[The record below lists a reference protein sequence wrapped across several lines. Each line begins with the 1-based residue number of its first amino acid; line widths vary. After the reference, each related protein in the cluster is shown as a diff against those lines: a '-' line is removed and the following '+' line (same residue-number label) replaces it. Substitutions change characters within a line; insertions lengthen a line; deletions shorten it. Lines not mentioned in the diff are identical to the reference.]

1 MKKKTLFRKRLLPAV
16 MAAVMG
22 ASLLAGCGGNASTD
36 TASSGGSAAADDGAA
51 AADSGDPFDFESV
64 SDVTFPLKEK
74 LTLDVFVYASL
85 TGGGTYQDNYVT
97 DWIEEQTN
105 IHLNFVYDVDGD
117 DAKTKL
123 NLVMT
128 DPNNLPDLFLATG
141 WTKTELQNY
150 GQQGLIIPLNDLLE
164 DAPN

>member
-1 MKKKTLFRKRLLPAV
+1 MRKKILLGKKLISSAV
-16 MAAVMG
+16 VLALGV
-22 ASLLAGCGGNASTD
+22 SLLTGCGN
-36 TASSGGSAAADDGAA
+36 TAGSAGAGEGATDGGAA
-51 AADSGDPFDFESV
+51 ANGDAFAFESV

-74 LTLDVFVYASL
+74 LTIDVFVYASL

-97 DWIEEQTN
+97 DWIEEKTN

-128 DPNNLPDLFLATG
+128 DPKNLPDLFLATG

-150 GQQGLIIPLNDLLE
+150 GQDQKSVV
-164 DAPN
+164 